1 MYRQRRDH
9 QVNATPTSAYV
20 LCGTPRTGSTLV
32 CTLLESTGVAG
43 RPQSYFRTPDRDTYA
58 TTWGI
63 PRTPDGRFTFA
74 DYLHGAITAGRS
86 ANGVFATRIMWGTLA
101 EIIRNLR
108 DLYADHASA
117 DRDLLTRAFGP
128 TRFIYLRRRDVVA
141 QAVSRVR
148 AEQTNV
154 WHIIGDVPIGDGPAV
169 PPAHAPR
176 YDFAQIHTYTRE
188 IEAHNR
194 AWTAWFRTNG
204 IQPHHVWYEDVAAA
218 PVETTLRILAFLQ
231 LAVPPH
237 VRMSASNQRLADAT
251 STEWIARY
259 HADLHT
265 QGAAR

>member
-1 MYRQRRDH
+1 MND
-9 QVNATPTSAYV
+9 TPTHAYV

-43 RPQSYFRTPDRDTYA
+43 HPQSYFRTPDLDTYA

-63 PRTPDGRFTFA
+63 PRAPDGSFTFA
-74 DYLHGAITAGRS
+74 DYLRGAIYAGRS

-101 EIIRNLR
+101 EVINNVRH
-108 DLYADHASA
+108 LYADYASA
-117 DRDLLTRAFGP
+117 DRDLLTHAFGP
-128 TRFIYLRRRDVVA
+128 TRFIYLRRHDVVA

-154 WHIIGDVPIGDGPAV
+154 WHIIGDVPIGDGPVV

-176 YDFAQIHTYTRE
+176 YDFAQIRSYTQE
-188 IEAHNR
+188 IEAQNQ

-204 IQPHHVWYEDVAAA
+204 VQPHRVWYEDVATA
-218 PVETTLRILAFLQ
+218 PVQTTHAILAFLQ

-237 VRMSASNQRLADAT
+237 VRITANNQRLADAT
-251 STEWIARY
+251 STDWSARY
-259 HADLHT
+259 QADLRT
-265 QGAAR
+265 QGAAC